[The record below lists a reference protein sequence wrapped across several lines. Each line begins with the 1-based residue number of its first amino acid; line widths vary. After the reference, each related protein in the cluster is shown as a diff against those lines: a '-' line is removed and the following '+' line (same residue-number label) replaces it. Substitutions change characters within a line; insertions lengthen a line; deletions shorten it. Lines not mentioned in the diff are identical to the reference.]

1 MVSTWKH
8 GVACIAA
15 IVVGGCSYADDGLWP
30 SLNGEDPAGAD
41 AKQAMVPADAPPS
54 AAVESSAPTL
64 SPVTAQTR
72 DSAPPTTQASAR
84 AVPLELAATEATP
97 NTGTFVGQQVVTLR
111 SELAA
116 LKARIGTQNG
126 EYQALYADAAQASQ
140 RYFTLVGDI
149 SSRLQV
155 GTTPGNPVLVGQWQN
170 AQNEVDTVAVD
181 TSRLSELS
189 NRIAANLDLAN
200 FLIESTRSAYSVQ
213 GSLEEDHRQLA
224 IIEDDLNRVMVSNDR
239 LLNEINESISRHN
252 SFLFGER
259 RNLTTLALAVST
271 GRSYGPN
278 LGELA
283 APNLVAA
290 ALPMARRGAPL
301 VVIRFDR
308 PDVDYE
314 QALYESVSAAL
325 ARQAEARFELVAV
338 TPLSGGPSDVAANA
352 GVAKRN
358 AERVMRSLID
368 MGLPVDRVIM
378 SAETSDSARTNE
390 VQIYQR

>member
-1 MVSTWKH
+1 
-8 GVACIAA
+8 
-15 IVVGGCSYADDGLWP
+15 
-30 SLNGEDPAGAD
+30 
-41 AKQAMVPADAPPS
+41 
-54 AAVESSAPTL
+54 
-64 SPVTAQTR
+64 
-72 DSAPPTTQASAR
+72 
-84 AVPLELAATEATP
+84 
-97 NTGTFVGQQVVTLR
+97 
-111 SELAA
+111 
-116 LKARIGTQNG
+116 
-126 EYQALYADAAQASQ
+126 
-140 RYFTLVGDI
+140 
-149 SSRLQV
+149 
-155 GTTPGNPVLVGQWQN
+155 
-170 AQNEVDTVAVD
+170 
-181 TSRLSELS
+181 
-189 NRIAANLDLAN
+189 
-200 FLIESTRSAYSVQ
+200 
-213 GSLEEDHRQLA
+213 QLA

-239 LLNEINESISRHN
+239 LLNQINESISRHTI
-252 SFLFGER
+252 FLFGVR
-259 RNLTTLALAVST
+259 QNLTTLALAVST

-283 APNLVAA
+283 APNLVTASM
-290 ALPMARRGAPL
+290 PMARSGAPL